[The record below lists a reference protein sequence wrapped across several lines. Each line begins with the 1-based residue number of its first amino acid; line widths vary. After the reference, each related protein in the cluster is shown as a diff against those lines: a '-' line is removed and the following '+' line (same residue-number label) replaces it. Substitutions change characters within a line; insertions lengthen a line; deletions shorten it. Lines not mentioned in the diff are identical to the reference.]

1 MNENENVELVE
12 TEPTEITEQTVGAV
26 VEEAVEPTPLPD
38 NYELLCARERADR
51 EYDEFRSLFPQMTL
65 SELPDSVRDSVRE
78 GVPLLA
84 AAALYELRRIRAAE
98 AAAAANAAN
107 TELSFAL
114 EKRGDADVFF
124 SPEEVREMSA
134 SEVRSNYKKIIE
146 SMNHWN

>member
-12 TEPTEITEQTVGAV
+12 TEPTEITEQTVGA

-107 TELSFAL
+107 SELSFAL